1 MGAIFNYIQEM
12 MPYMLIAIP
21 IYLVVRYYIHIKSG
35 KDTKSTNWH
44 REIALFLFVIF
55 CIGLAS
61 QTIIPKFELG
71 MDGKISIARDRVH
84 NTNLI
89 PLRVLYE
96 TYYEVFKFGYIDYF
110 IINFLGNV
118 IMFMPIGFCIPLL
131 WNVSKKKVIVIG
143 AGISLFIESIQLF
156 LRRGT
161 DIDDLILN
169 TVGVGLGLVVYILV
183 SKKCGSFTSK
193 FKSESIKK

>member
-21 IYLVVRYYIHIKSG
+21 IYLIARYYIHIKSG
-35 KDTKSTNWH
+35 KDTKSMNWH

-71 MDGKISIARDRVH
+71 IDGKISIAQDRVH

-89 PLRVLYE
+89 PFRVLYE

-131 WNVSKKKVIVIG
+131 WNVSKKKVILIG

-169 TVGVGLGLVVYILV
+169 TLGVAVGYGIYAAA
-183 SKKCGSFTSK
+183 KCLK
-193 FKSESIKK
+193 R